1 MKNLSI
7 VFFILILGCSASNKE
22 TSPKIELVRGE
33 EPTPI
38 GSDEDVR
45 LIFQDELEESY
56 EEIRGANVE
65 FSMWVNESGYV
76 DFIQGII
83 AIKDKKMI
91 EGAII
96 GKLKDTMMKNI
107 RFNPAIVDGQYRRV
121 WFKYSIIF

>member
-1 MKNLSI
+1 
-7 VFFILILGCSASNKE
+7 
-22 TSPKIELVRGE
+22 VRGE